1 MKNLTRKT
9 ATLLFILF
17 LAGTTTVW
25 AITQTLLIIP
35 TTGNMTSAELAGVP
49 TSIEWGDMDINAS
62 VIKSLS
68 LTNTGDIIVSNLH
81 LAYDLPP
88 LFSGTLTWDLEGQ
101 AIVLGE
107 TKIAT
112 LNLTVTDA
120 PDGPFNFDITIDGDS

>member
-1 MKNLTRKT
+1 MKWTKRS
-9 ATLLFILF
+9 ATVLF
-17 LAGTTTVW
+17 LMFLVGTTGVW
-25 AITQTLLIIP
+25 AITKTLLTIE
-35 TTGNMTSAELAGVP
+35 TSGNITSAELSSTP
-49 TSIEWGDMDINAS
+49 TSIEWGDTDLNAS

-68 LTNTGDIIVSNLH
+68 LTNTGDVVVTNLH
-81 LAYDLPP
+81 MAYDLPP

-120 PDGPFNFDITIDGDS
+120 PDGPFNFNITIDGDC